1 MSKGKKT
8 PAKKSAPKSGTPGW
22 LLGLIT
28 GVVVGGFIMF
38 LWQLKSVP
46 PQPNAF
52 KHESKPPPLF
62 AKPET
67 KEAPKTLNGSDTPV
81 PAAKI
86 ANAPKAELVKPDKN
100 EKEAGSDEY
109 SFYSVLSESE
119 QPVNINKPVPA
130 TANKKQEKGST
141 ETQPSYMLQAGSFK
155 ETSVADS
162 VRAKLLLEGL
172 PVNVQPVKIRDS
184 ETWYRVMV
192 GPFTNPA
199 AASEAKDVL
208 AKNKISSMLL
218 QVKTKPTT
226 TQ

>member
-1 MSKGKKT
+1 MSKGKRSSKKA
-8 PAKKSAPKSGTPGW
+8 PASSGTPGW

-46 PQPNAF
+46 KQPDAF
-52 KHESKPPPLF
+52 KTESKPAPLF
-62 AKPET
+62 SKAET
-67 KEAPKTLNGSDTPV
+67 KHDNKPLNGSDTP
-81 PAAKI
+81 PASNK
-86 ANAPKAELVKPDKN
+86 NAPKAELVKPEKTDKD
-100 EKEAGSDEY
+100 KEGAAEEY

-119 QPVNINKPVPA
+119 QPININKPAPA
-130 TANKKQEKGST
+130 ASKKAEPGST
-141 ETQPSYMLQAGSFK
+141 EPSYMLQAGSFR
-155 ETSVADS
+155 ENAVADS

-172 PVNVQPVKIRDS
+172 PVNVQTVKIRDN

-208 AKNKISSMLL
+208 AKNKINSMLL
-218 QVKTKPTT
+218 QVKTKPATP
-226 TQ
+226 

>member
-1 MSKGKKT
+1 MSKSR
-8 PAKKSAPKSGTPGW
+8 KSASKKAPASSGMPGW

-46 PQPNAF
+46 SQPDAF
-52 KHESKPPPLF
+52 KTQHKPSPLFSKSETKPESKQ
-62 AKPET
+62 
-67 KEAPKTLNGSDTPV
+67 LNGSDTP
-81 PAAKI
+81 PAAK
-86 ANAPKAELVKPDKN
+86 NAPKAELVKPEKTDKD
-100 EKEAGSDEY
+100 KEGAAEEY

-119 QPVNINKPVPA
+119 QPVNINKPAPA
-130 TANKKQEKGST
+130 AGKKAESGAAT
-141 ETQPSYMLQAGSFK
+141 DTQPSYMLQAGSFR
-155 ETSVADS
+155 ESAVADS

-172 PVNVQPVKIRDS
+172 PVNVQTVKIRDN

-208 AKNKISSMLL
+208 AKNKINSMLL
-218 QVKTKPTT
+218 QVKAKAAATP
-226 TQ
+226 